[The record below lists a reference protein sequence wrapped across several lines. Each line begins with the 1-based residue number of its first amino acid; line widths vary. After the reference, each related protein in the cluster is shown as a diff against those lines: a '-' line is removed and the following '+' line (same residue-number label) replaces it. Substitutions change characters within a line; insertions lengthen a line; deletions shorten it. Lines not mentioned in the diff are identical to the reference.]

1 MTPPSSVPFSDSR
14 HLLSTN
20 TGSDVYSNRS
30 QSNILFPISPN
41 DRSLSQSKGKTN
53 DEEKSCSLLSVSC
66 DGIQPESEEKEN
78 EKESNISNSMIDDE
92 VIEAAHHESDESII
106 SSLDLWNKQL
116 REKLQQTQS
125 THQPP
130 QPKQRESSPGTS
142 STTLATTTPAPVIS
156 PPSPLTIYPPLSSQ
170 DMSLLLSP
178 PSNKVLR
185 RLLEQYNAEQQEQN
199 DEASIEQK
207 QEPAID
213 LDQMR
218 QQWREEAEKQHKVEQ
233 DQQRAMF
240 QTEFAKVD
248 EDWRKV
254 CDDIASKLSENYDKM
269 KRLEQQIEAL
279 LKRGEEERREKEMRE
294 KERELS
300 AQKVRKSANC
310 LLNSVINLLF
320 IRCSKILCM
329 NQRVKFLRRN

>member
-20 TGSDVYSNRS
+20 TSDVYSNRS

-41 DRSLSQSKGKTN
+41 DRSLSQSKGKTK

-78 EKESNISNSMIDDE
+78 EKGESNISNSMIDDE
-92 VIEAAHHESDESII
+92 VLEAAHHESDESII

-130 QPKQRESSPGTS
+130 QPSQRESPGTS

-233 DQQRAMF
+233 EQQRMMF

-279 LKRGEEERREKEMRE
+279 VKRGEEERREKEMRE

-310 LLNSVINLLF
+310 LLNSVIILLF

-329 NQRVKFLRRN
+329 NQRVKLLQRN